1 MSVLVVYLKLK
12 LRIMKEII
20 ERLESILK
28 ESGDTK
34 NAFSIKVGI
43 NPSNFNRKMKGDI
56 PFTSKDF
63 AKISEALGID
73 RKWLETGNGE
83 EPSLNTI
90 RASKPSYTLEI
101 SPKLIAES
109 IEKSVNDA
117 INNPKSPFSVF
128 ANMFGDHNH
137 QKISTGSDR
146 AAEREELSYKEKN
159 AQLIQIINAK
169 DELIKAKDNEIRLL
183 RKILADNNIEV

>member
-1 MSVLVVYLKLK
+1 
-12 LRIMKEII
+12 MKEII

-56 PFTSKDF
+56 PFTPKDF

-73 RKWLETGNGE
+73 KDWLETGKGE
-83 EPSLNTI
+83 
-90 RASKPSYTLEI
+90 KPSSITMQAKKPTYQAEI
-101 SPKLIAES
+101 DRELI
-109 IEKSVNDA
+109 IDTIKKSVQEAMD
-117 INNPKSPFSVF
+117 SPSSALSVV
-128 ANMFGDHNH
+128 ANILGNHNS
-137 QKISTGSDR
+137 QSVMSGSDR

-159 AQLIQIINAK
+159 TQLIQIINAK
-169 DELIKAKDNEIRLL
+169 DELIKAKDSEIRLL